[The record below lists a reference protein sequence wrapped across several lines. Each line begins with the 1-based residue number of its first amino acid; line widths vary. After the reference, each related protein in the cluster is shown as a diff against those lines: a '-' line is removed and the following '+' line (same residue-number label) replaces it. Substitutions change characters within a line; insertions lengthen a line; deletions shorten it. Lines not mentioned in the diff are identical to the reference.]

1 MNQMTVEK
9 PAAHTALAALL
20 KNYSAEVTTHDRAS
34 LDAAGALLPRGTEV
48 FIAALMKDDP
58 DRHVA
63 AAMKVRQGGLEPV
76 PHIVARNL
84 RSKADLDSLLARLAG
99 EAGVE
104 RALVLGG
111 DRDKAA
117 GEFESS
123 LQLIETGLFQ
133 KHGIKRIAIGCYPEG
148 HPRIPGAAL
157 DEARAAKLRAA
168 EQAGLDVL
176 LVSQFCFDA
185 QPILSLARHM
195 RALGC
200 NAPFRVGVAGP
211 ADRATL
217 VKYAVICGVGASLR
231 ALKERQNL
239 AKNML
244 SGETPEGVLSKVAA
258 AQNDEPSL
266 GISSVHFFTFGAL
279 ANTIKWVENCTRDAR
294 E

>member
-1 MNQMTVEK
+1 MNNMTIEK
-9 PAAHTALAALL
+9 PAAPTALAALL
-20 KNYSAEVTTHDRAS
+20 KNYSAEMTTHDRAS
-34 LDAAGALLPRGTEV
+34 LEAAGALLPRGTEV

-58 DRHVA
+58 DRHIA
-63 AAMKVRQGGLEPV
+63 AATKIRQGGLEPV
-76 PHIVARNL
+76 PHIVARNI
-84 RSKADLDSLLARLAG
+84 RARADLDSLLARLSG
-99 EAGVE
+99 EAGVA

-148 HPRIPGAAL
+148 HPRIPDPVL

-168 EQAGLDVL
+168 ERAGLDVF

-185 QPILSLARHM
+185 EPIIALARRM
-195 RALGC
+195 RAQGC

-217 VKYAVICGVGASLR
+217 VKYAMICGVGASLR
-231 ALKERQNL
+231 ALKERQSL
-239 AKNML
+239 ARNML
-244 SGETPEGVLSKVAA
+244 SGETPESVLTNVAE
-258 AQNDEPSL
+258 AQNAEPSL
-266 GISSVHFFTFGAL
+266 GIDSVHFFTFGSL
-279 ANTIKWVENCTRDAR
+279 AASIKWVESRSR
-294 E
+294 